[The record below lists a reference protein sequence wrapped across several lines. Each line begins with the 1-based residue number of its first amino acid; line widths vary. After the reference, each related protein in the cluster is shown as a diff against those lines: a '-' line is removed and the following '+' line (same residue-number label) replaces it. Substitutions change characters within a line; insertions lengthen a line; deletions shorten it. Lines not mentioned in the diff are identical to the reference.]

1 MAYMEQLESSL
12 SGLVSAGEAGRKG
25 VDGMLS
31 PLNSAVGSI
40 TGAASELENI
50 PFVGPDAGA

>member
-12 SGLVSAGEAGRKG
+12 SGLVAAGEAGRKG

-40 TGAASELENI
+40 TG
-50 PFVGPDAGA
+50 